1 MAGITHEPDGDDA
14 DFGLSEQN
22 FNGGVSID
30 ARAVLQSID
39 ESVLNFVEQF
49 LAWKATNHNGWRPFN
64 ALGFSG
70 SRSAW
75 HIFVSGSGP

>member
-39 ESVLNFVEQF
+39 ESVLNIAE
-49 LAWKATNHNGWRPFN
+49 
-64 ALGFSG
+64 
-70 SRSAW
+70 
-75 HIFVSGSGP
+75 